1 MSASQAIVIA
11 VGFVAAVFAIGM
23 GCGQIADWLRAR
35 KKK

>member
-1 MSASQAIVIA
+1 MSTGQTILIT
-11 VGFVAAVFAIGM
+11 VGFVGAVFAFGM